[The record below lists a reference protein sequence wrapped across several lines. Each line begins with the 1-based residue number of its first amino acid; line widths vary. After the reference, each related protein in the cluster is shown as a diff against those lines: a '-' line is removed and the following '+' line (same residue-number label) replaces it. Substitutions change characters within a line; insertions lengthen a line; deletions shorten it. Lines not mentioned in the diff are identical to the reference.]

1 MVCSVPGLNAW
12 RHELLVMYPL
22 PPAPESGPGASR
34 LTPAAA
40 LTMSWNGDS
49 LIFTLTGLW
58 PPRGGTMP
66 SALFCDFWQRS
77 TWHIAV
83 VQESWQDGWMTV
95 IRTGRL
101 QWRAYPAC
109 AVYSGILGLVQV
121 CSQSIGKPF
130 LCHKVGWI
138 KQWKQEQRMQEEI
151 GRDS

>member
-1 MVCSVPGLNAW
+1 MHGGMSCLWRIPFRQPQRVGQGCLDSPLRQHLL
-12 RHELLVMYPL
+12 RHEMVTLLSSPL
-22 PPAPESGPGASR
+22 QDSDLLGEGPCPLHFSV
-34 LTPAAA
+34 T
-40 LTMSWNGDS
+40 
-49 LIFTLTGLW
+49 
-58 PPRGGTMP
+58 
-66 SALFCDFWQRS
+66 FWQSS

-83 VQESWQDGWMTV
+83 QEYWQDGWMTV